1 MFMPLAQLFVAPFIY
16 LLCWPPLPSLNDA
29 DYSWR
34 CLRYEIQLQPP
45 IHLHHSLQ
53 LLLGYFSPRQSKMF
67 RRHHKHRMSHSLYR
81 CSELRRS
88 QCTLNLS
95 RCRHLKIVVCQE
107 INIMHHPLSSYKNTR
122 VRDAFGMTGRWWG
135 KKEKKRLKNLI
146 LSSEI
151 LLKKERSSFMT
162 KGAKLSLGLGHVAL
176 LVTMSFCQY
185 GIRSLF
191 PPTHPPIRGVH
202 FSVVSLTT
210 WSRNGLE
217 VS

>member
-67 RRHHKHRMSHSLYR
+67 RRHHKHRMRHSLYR

-135 KKEKKRLKNLI
+135 KKIKKKDWRT
-146 LSSEI
+146 LSWVP
-151 LLKKERSSFMT
+151 KYFWRKKDPVPWQKERS
-162 KGAKLSLGLGHVAL
+162 
-176 LVTMSFCQY
+176 Y
-185 GIRSLF
+185 R
-191 PPTHPPIRGVH
+191 
-202 FSVVSLTT
+202 
-210 WSRNGLE
+210 
-217 VS
+217 